1 MQLRTRLTAALHF
14 ARRMAPPAN
23 KSRLVVKCASR
34 LRALSSAQRVRP
46 ECTSRNLRGRG
57 FMTIQLADGRK
68 TFTDLRET
76 APLAATAAWLLFH
89 QQAVAAR
96 ARPDPE
102 RALRAEW

>member
-1 MQLRTRLTAALHF
+1 MRVAFAGAFLGAARQ
-14 ARRMAPPAN
+14 ARMHEPQ
-23 KSRLVVKCASR
+23 S
-34 LRALSSAQRVRP
+34 
-46 ECTSRNLRGRG
+46 RGRG
-57 FMTIQLADGRK
+57 FMTIQLPDGRK